1 MCFTL
6 WSKIFKNQR
15 LEDFLSSNNNNNIN
29 RLVVY
34 YAAKA
39 ADVIKAMD
47 AAIGLVDP
55 QRAGLNA
62 LQKRLESS
70 IRNRLMFLPIML
82 LPAAE

>member
-1 MCFTL
+1 M

-15 LEDFLSSNNNNNIN
+15 LEDFLSSNNNIN

-47 AAIGLVDP
+47 AAIGLIDP
-55 QRAGLNA
+55 KRAGLNA

-70 IRNRLMFLPIML
+70 IRNRLMFLPIRL